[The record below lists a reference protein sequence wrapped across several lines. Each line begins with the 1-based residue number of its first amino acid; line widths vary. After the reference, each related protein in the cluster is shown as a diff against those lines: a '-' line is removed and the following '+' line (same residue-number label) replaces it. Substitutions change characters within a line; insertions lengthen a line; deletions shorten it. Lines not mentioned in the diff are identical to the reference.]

1 MIFYPA
7 IDIINGKCV
16 RLSQGMLKHKKIYDV
31 EPLDQIK
38 NYEKEGANWVHV
50 VDLDGAFSGNQ
61 KNQKKII
68 ELAKISNC
76 NLQVGG
82 GIRSLE
88 TISKLISNGIKRVV
102 LGTVAVKN
110 PNFIIDACKEFQGK
124 IALGIDSK
132 DNKVSTEGWTKSEDI
147 SDTDL
152 IKKFEDVGVSHIIFT
167 DISRDGRMIGPNIS
181 KLRII
186 LNSTNM
192 QVIASGGVANLNDLK
207 VIKNLKKANLN
218 GIICGKALYE
228 KEFSVSDA
236 LQILGI

>member
-31 EPLDQIK
+31 DPLDQIK
-38 NYEKEGANWVHV
+38 NYEKQGANWVHV

-61 KNQKKII
+61 KNQKKIV
-68 ELAKISNC
+68 ELAKISKC

-102 LGTVAVKN
+102 LGTVAVQN
-110 PNFIIDACKEFQGK
+110 PNFIVDACKEFPGK

-132 DNKVSTEGWTKSEDI
+132 DNKVSIEGWTKSENI
-147 SDTDL
+147 SDTDF

-167 DISRDGRMIGPNIS
+167 DISRDGRMIGPNLR
-181 KLRII
+181 KLRNI
-186 LNSTNM
+186 LKSTNM

>member
-7 IDIINGKCV
+7 IDLINGKCV
-16 RLSQGMLKHKKIYDV
+16 RLSQGMLEHKKIYDV

-61 KNQKKII
+61 KNQKKIV
-68 ELAKISNC
+68 ELANITKC

-88 TISKLISNGIKRVV
+88 TISKLISNGVKRVV
-102 LGTVAVKN
+102 LGTVAVQN
-110 PNFIIDACKEFQGK
+110 PDFVIDACKEFPEK

-132 DNKVSTEGWTKSEDI
+132 YNKVSIEGWTKSENI
-147 SDTDL
+147 SDIDL
-152 IKKFEDVGVSHIIFT
+152 INKFEDAGVSHIIFT
-167 DISRDGRMIGPNIS
+167 DISRDCRMIGPNIK
-181 KLRII
+181 KLKNI
-186 LNSTNM
+186 LNSTNI

-207 VIKNLKKANLN
+207 VIKNLKKTNLN